1 MTPTRNLRVSNAH
14 SLAPPPLL
22 PCGFPGCNHAFKSSK
37 GLTYHTRAKHLG
49 SSNEAAPA
57 PAPNFMHDM
66 QMFLTGG
73 SQSPSSSTDHAQ
85 SPLENEDIQM
95 ASPIASTSHDTPLPP
110 IYSPLFNDY
119 NFDYEYEH
127 DSDNHHEPRFWH
139 VSWQSTPGLDG
150 EEDSHSE
157 IPDAGGDCDNQGR
170 GAQSA

>member
-1 MTPTRNLRVSNAH
+1 
-14 SLAPPPLL
+14 
-22 PCGFPGCNHAFKSSK
+22 
-37 GLTYHTRAKHLG
+37 
-49 SSNEAAPA
+49 
-57 PAPNFMHDM
+57 
-66 QMFLTGG
+66 
-73 SQSPSSSTDHAQ
+73 
-85 SPLENEDIQM
+85 M

-170 GAQSA
+170 GAQSAWVTQLYHPFINGMCPQHLFEDCTY